1 MTDERNGS
9 EGDRIADDARDIQRT
24 AADLAQ
30 ARGEEIAIEGRRTAL
45 ADEKAALERQMAEL
59 QARLGDVTRREDE
72 LAGQEAP
79 LHEREVADEERI
91 RADLDDAE
99 RATGTAGSGSPP
111 PPPPPHEYDF
121 FVDIKPYSTELSRL
135 TGRQIKAKVPDWD
148 PTHDLSLE
156 GVGGA
161 PDQLI
166 SDEQEVDFATAAAPL
181 HFSSV
186 PRATFG

>member
-9 EGDRIADDARDIQRT
+9 EDDRIVDDARDMQRT

-30 ARGEEIAIEGRRTAL
+30 ARSEEIAIEGQRTAL

-59 QARLGDVTRREDE
+59 QARLGDITRRGDE
-72 LAGQEAP
+72 LAGQETQ

-91 RADLDDAE
+91 RADLEDAE
-99 RATGTAGSGSPP
+99 RATGVTGGGFSPP
-111 PPPPPHEYDF
+111 PPREYDF
-121 FVDIKPYSTELSRL
+121 FVDIKPYSTGLSRL

-166 SDEQEVDFATAAAPL
+166 GDDQEVDFATAAATL

>member
-9 EGDRIADDARDIQRT
+9 AGDCIADDARDMQRT
-24 AADLAQ
+24 AEDLAQ
-30 ARGEEIAIEGRRTAL
+30 ARGEEIALDGRRTAL
-45 ADEKAALERQMAEL
+45 AEEKAALERQMAEL
-59 QARLGDVTRREDE
+59 QARLGDVSRREDE
-72 LAGQEAP
+72 LAGQQAP
-79 LHEREVADEERI
+79 LHQREVADEERI

-99 RATGTAGSGSPP
+99 RATGAGGGGSSPP
-111 PPPPPHEYDF
+111 TYDF
-121 FVDIKPYSTELSRL
+121 FVDGKPYSTELPKL

-161 PDQLI
+161 PDRPI
-166 SDEQEVDFATAAAPL
+166 GDDQEVNFAAAASPL